1 MTCQW
6 IAIGILG
13 NLGRFFATHILG
25 LCMKKWNSN
34 TTMGGVDWVKISNDA
49 ELATMFAK
57 HKEQDQFKVRLQV
70 NVVVP
75 TLRSNARVSGS
86 SSQTEP
92 SRRKAISS
100 QNSSVHPKRRGGS
113 TSVGNNRRVP
123 TEVEVDADI
132 SGDDEERLYSDVIQ
146 NLRRASRAVEIPD
159 DGDYEQEDE
168 DEDENEEEDLPPV
181 QWDPKNP
188 QLLEGTI
195 FASMSECR
203 NAVVSYCIKAERA
216 FIVDK
221 SDKRRYTVH
230 CVTEGCKWRMHASK
244 MRKSLN
250 IQVKVN
256 PFTHTCEDQL
266 SEKKQSVEPSQN
278 GWQKQ

>member
-1 MTCQW
+1 ME
-6 IAIGILG
+6 L
-13 NLGRFFATHILG
+13 RFAFLVNVRRDRYIMNEDNTHKKFQGGFDYDLPMDCNWNFRQFG
-25 LCMKKWNSN
+25 EVLCFPYPWALHEEVEFKYYD
-34 TTMGGVDWVKISNDA
+34 GGMDWVKISNDA

-75 TLRSNARVSGS
+75 ALRSNARVSGS
-86 SSQTEP
+86 SSRTEP

-159 DGDYEQEDE
+159 DGD
-168 DEDENEEEDLPPV
+168 
-181 QWDPKNP
+181 
-188 QLLEGTI
+188 
-195 FASMSECR
+195 
-203 NAVVSYCIKAERA
+203 
-216 FIVDK
+216 
-221 SDKRRYTVH
+221 
-230 CVTEGCKWRMHASK
+230 
-244 MRKSLN
+244 
-250 IQVKVN
+250 
-256 PFTHTCEDQL
+256 
-266 SEKKQSVEPSQN
+266 
-278 GWQKQ
+278 